1 MNYIS
6 DVKHS
11 NNETSFSLN
20 NINNSLAN
28 ALRRIVI
35 SEFKTVGFRYHESSS
50 DIQILKNTTKYHN
63 EYLSHRISMIPLHGT
78 NPDTFDIDKYKFVIN
93 KKNTSDNV
101 LAITSNDFDV
111 YEKDEQGNWKLDN
124 EKKNLFFRPNNVS
137 NDYILITFLKEN
149 NIENG
154 QEIHLECKP
163 SISNGLENIHYSP
176 VCKCVLFNRVSDSIY
191 QENLEKLLDG
201 KTPHEIERITKNFMY
216 LDGERCYEK
225 DENGEPFE
233 FTFSMENIET
243 LSNYDIF
250 LGSLKILTEKIQ
262 NFNSN
267 IQENNLKIDF
277 SKLTEFRAVDIIIPG
292 ETHTLGNLMQSYL
305 YKYFMLEQQKLSF
318 VGFDKSHPLDEH
330 IIMRISISGE
340 SQELSDYINVIKE
353 VVEETCDNLINIL
366 KVMEKEWKLKYK
378 TKKISLKKK

>member
-124 EKKNLFFRPNNVS
+124 EKK
-137 NDYILITFLKEN
+137 
-149 NIENG
+149 
-154 QEIHLECKP
+154 KP
-163 SISNGLENIHYSP
+163 
-176 VCKCVLFNRVSDSIY
+176 
-191 QENLEKLLDG
+191 LLQ
-201 KTPHEIERITKNFMY
+201 T
-216 LDGERCYEK
+216 
-225 DENGEPFE
+225 
-233 FTFSMENIET
+233 
-243 LSNYDIF
+243 
-250 LGSLKILTEKIQ
+250 
-262 NFNSN
+262 
-267 IQENNLKIDF
+267 
-277 SKLTEFRAVDIIIPG
+277 
-292 ETHTLGNLMQSYL
+292 
-305 YKYFMLEQQKLSF
+305 
-318 VGFDKSHPLDEH
+318 
-330 IIMRISISGE
+330 
-340 SQELSDYINVIKE
+340 
-353 VVEETCDNLINIL
+353 
-366 KVMEKEWKLKYK
+366 
-378 TKKISLKKK
+378 